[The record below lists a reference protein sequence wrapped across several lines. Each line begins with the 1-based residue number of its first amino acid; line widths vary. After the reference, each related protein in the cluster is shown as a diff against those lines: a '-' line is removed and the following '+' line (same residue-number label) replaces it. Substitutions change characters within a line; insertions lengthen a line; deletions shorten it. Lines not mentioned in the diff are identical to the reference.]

1 MNVLPSISGPLVRS
15 VFHTTSILSGKRC
28 GDLELTQ
35 AEQQALPWL
44 HAASTNSRL
53 KLENLPAGREN
64 HHPKKILLNPNW
76 DAQKIAFEYEMPV
89 SHWIQEFKYAS
100 KIERGRLLADL
111 FAQRFELSPES
122 ESELASSHQVQAL
135 IPVPIHLQRYRQR
148 GFNQSRRL
156 AKRLSHWS
164 GIPIVDDAVKRLRNT
179 PPQAELDAKQRQKNL
194 QDAFEV
200 EANALQSLERVALVD
215 DVVTTGATMNELIR
229 QIRQQTEIK
238 WIEVWAIAQT
248 QVE

>member
-1 MNVLPSISGPLVRS
+1 MNVLLSIPSQLTRS
-15 VFHTTSILSGKRC
+15 VFYTTSILSGKRC
-28 GDLELTQ
+28 SDIELTQ

-44 HAASTNSRL
+44 QAGSASSRL
-53 KLENLPAGREN
+53 KTEDLPAGREG
-64 HHPKKILLNPNW
+64 HQPTKVLLNSGW
-76 DAQKIAFEYEMPV
+76 DDQKIAFEYEMPV
-89 SHWIQEFKYAS
+89 SHWIQEFKYTS

-111 FAQRFELSPES
+111 FAQRFELSSVS
-122 ESELASSHQVQAL
+122 EQEPSEKVQAL

-164 GIPIVDDAVKRLRNT
+164 GIPVLDNAVKRIRNT

-200 EANALQSLERVALVD
+200 GAELESLDRIALVD

-229 QIRQQTEIK
+229 QIRRQTGIK
-238 WIEVWAIAQT
+238 WIEVWAIAKT